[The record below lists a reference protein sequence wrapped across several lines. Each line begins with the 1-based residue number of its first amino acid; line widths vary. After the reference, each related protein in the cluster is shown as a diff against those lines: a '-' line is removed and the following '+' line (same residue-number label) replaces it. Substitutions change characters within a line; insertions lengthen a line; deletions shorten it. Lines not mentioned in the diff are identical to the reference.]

1 LASQAQ
7 SRHVPVLVMAAWL
20 LLLWL
25 VTAIEPFNRRDWF
38 LENLLVFFYGG
49 LLLIT
54 YSRFR
59 FSVRSYLLFTL
70 FMSLHLVG
78 AHYTYAEVPFGFW
91 LQDALGLGRNH
102 YDRIV
107 HFSFGLLIAYPLREW
122 LLRVTGVRQ
131 GWSYFLAA
139 ALVLAFSGFYEVMEG
154 IVAMLVS
161 PDLGMAYLGTQGD
174 QWDAQKDTF
183 LAFSGAVVA
192 MIVTATAVH
201 ASKKTGPDSAKVS
214 STLI

>member
-1 LASQAQ
+1 MAGKVQ
-7 SRHVPVLVMAAWL
+7 SRQGPVPVLIMVVWL

-38 LENLLVFFYGG
+38 LENLLVFFYAG
-49 LLLIT
+49 LLLTT
-54 YSRFR
+54 YPRFR
-59 FSVRSYLLFTL
+59 FSVRSYLLFTI

-78 AHYTYAEVPFGFW
+78 AHYTYSEVPFGFW
-91 LQDALGLGRNH
+91 LQDALDLGRNH

-107 HFSFGLLIAYPLREW
+107 HFSFGLLLAYPLREW
-122 LLRVTGVRQ
+122 LLRVTGVRR
-131 GWSYFLAA
+131 GWSYFMTV

-154 IVAMLVS
+154 IVAMIVS

-174 QWDAQKDTF
+174 QWDSQKDTF

-192 MIVTATAVH
+192 MTVTATAVR
-201 ASKKTGPDSAKVS
+201 ATSPER
-214 STLI
+214 